1 MAGSISEI
9 TEREDTYRLLQA
21 LNEGNYLEQIE
32 AANALRKLRDEKAI
46 LPLIR
51 ALNGTYHVQKA
62 ATGILIT
69 MGDMVIEPIM
79 QNFVEKPKEIQ
90 EILVYILQKIGS
102 DKAVNALVL
111 IVNDKENNARTDAI
125 YALGDIGGKRPVES
139 LLKLLKDDSFA
150 INIAAYR
157 ALRRIDA
164 GDIDMRLIAC
174 EVESQCIKL
183 ENEALNAMRR
193 SHEVRSRDPLVLAID
208 GSVTSTHRSAYNEAM
223 NRTDIDESYM
233 LDLLYDFCIYVWHM
247 MEIAKNDKNTVNQ
260 ASLEYCRI

>member
-90 EILVYILQKIGS
+90 KILVHIIQKIGS
-102 DKAVNALVL
+102 DKAVNALVR
-111 IVNDKENNARTDAI
+111 IMNDKENHVRTDAI
-125 YALGDIGGKRPVES
+125 YALGDIGGKRNVES

-150 INIAAYR
+150 VSIAAYR
-157 ALRRIDA
+157 ALRGIDTS
-164 GDIDMRLIAC
+164 DIDMRLIAC

-183 ENEALNAMRR
+183 ENEALNVMRKLR
-193 SHEVRSRDPLVLAID
+193 EVRSRDSLVLAMD

-223 NRTDIDESYM
+223 SRPDIDESCM
-233 LDLLYDFCIYVWHM
+233 LDAFYDFCIYVWHM
-247 MEIAKNDKNTVNQ
+247 MEIVKTRKTQ
-260 ASLEYCRI
+260 